1 MTLRRICLFSA
12 VVFAALVIAAI
23 IRSST
28 AKADSAEVLKDPH
41 SQETVSLPKSF
52 IGAFGVMAYVV
63 MEVRPGSAAEQAGLQ
78 PGDIV
83 THLEEQITSI
93 QDFQGKIANSDPGT
107 SFKIKYRRFNRSTG
121 ALEEHTGTIKTKAF
135 QASVPPQNTYL
146 KVASTR

>member
-28 AKADSAEVLKDPH
+28 AKAEVSGISAEVSKDPH
-41 SQETVSLPKSF
+41 SQETVPLPKSF

-93 QDFQGKIANSDPGT
+93 QDFRFTGKQCWGANGECG
-107 SFKIKYRRFNRSTG
+107 I
-121 ALEEHTGTIKTKAF
+121 
-135 QASVPPQNTYL
+135 TYC
-146 KVASTR
+146 T